1 MENKVLLLYPRTN
14 RHLGLW
20 NDLLSDDRVVLRCTD
35 RKKYGPFR
43 SFMAK
48 LYLKIY
54 RSLPM
59 LPLHRM
65 LFEYFDLFDISRQV
79 TNILVI
85 DGALN
90 NVELK
95 ELEWCKKNNLKL
107 KIDLFLINA
116 INASSPI
123 MNRVRPKIN
132 QFAWDHVYT
141 FDKNDAVK
149 YGFLFI
155 GYTYYSKHQLKSCE
169 LNSDVYFVGGLKG
182 GREKMIEE
190 IHDYLTQRNV
200 NCQFDLM
207 RFGRDR
213 GGNALKNASYS
224 GRWIPYEEVLQ
235 KMNGSKCILE
245 ICQEG
250 QSGPTLRYFE
260 SVCYNKKLITNNRY
274 VKDFPLYNPNYVQIF
289 NDVAD
294 IDVNWLKEEAKID
307 YGYRDEF
314 SPVHLIDFL
323 LEENCMPEFEIGY
336 TQGTYDMFHEGHLN
350 LLRNAKA
357 KCRHLIVGVNSDALV
372 QRYKNKT
379 PVINEKCRMEIIKEL
394 RCVDDVVLCD
404 SLDKVSMWKSLRFN
418 AIFIGDDWKGNDRW
432 RQTEIDLTPLGAKVV
447 YLKHTDGV
455 SSTLLRTKETDKVE
469 DGNR

>member
-35 RKKYGPFR
+35 RKKYGPIR

-54 RSLPM
+54 KRLPV

-65 LFEYFDLFDISRQV
+65 WFEHFDLFKISRKV

-90 NVELK
+90 NVELG
-95 ELEWCKKNNLKL
+95 ELEQCKNNNPKL

-116 INASSPI
+116 IEASSPI
-123 MNRVRPKIN
+123 MKNVRPKIN
-132 QFAWDHVYT
+132 RFAWNHVYT
-141 FDKNDAVK
+141 FDKNDADK
-149 YGFLFI
+149 YGFSFI
-155 GYTYYSKHQLKSCE
+155 GYTYYSKHL
-169 LNSDVYFVGGLKG
+169 LNPSVLNFDVYFVGGLKG
-182 GREKMIEE
+182 GREKMIENVY
-190 IHDYLTQRNV
+190 DYLTQRDV
-200 NCQFDLM
+200 NCRFDLM
-207 RFGRDR
+207 TFGRDKEKD
-213 GGNALKNASYS
+213 ALKDVSYS
-224 GRWIPYEEVLQ
+224 RRWIPYEEVLQ
-235 KMNGSKCILE
+235 KMNSSKCILE
-245 ICQEG
+245 ICQDG
-250 QSGPTLRYFE
+250 QSGPTLRFFE
-260 SVCYNKKLITNNRY
+260 AVCYNKKLITNNKF
-274 VKDFPLYNPNYVQIF
+274 VKDFPFYNPNYVQIF

-294 IDVNWLKEEAKID
+294 IDVNWVKEDVEID

-314 SPVHLIDFL
+314 SPVHLIDYL
-323 LEENCMPEFEIGY
+323 LEMNGASEFEIGY

-357 KCRHLIVGVNSDALV
+357 KCKRLIVGVNSDALV

-404 SLDKVSMWKSLRFN
+404 SLDKVSVWKTLRFN

-432 RQTEIDLTPLGAKVV
+432 RQTEIDLAPLGAKVV
-447 YLKHTDGV
+447 YLKHTDGI
-455 SSTLLRTKETDKVE
+455 SSTLLRTKENKKV
-469 DGNR
+469 DD

>member
-1 MENKVLLLYPRTN
+1 M
-14 RHLGLW
+14 GLW
-20 NDLLSDDRVVLRCTD
+20 NDLSSDDRVFLRCAD
-35 RKKYGPFR
+35 VKKCGPVG
-43 SFMAK
+43 SLIAK

-54 RSLPM
+54 RRLPV

-65 LFEYFDLFDISRQV
+65 WFEYFDLFEIASQV

-90 NVELK
+90 NVELD
-95 ELEWCKKNNLKL
+95 ELERCKKINPEL

-116 INASSPI
+116 MEASSPI
-123 MNRVRPKIN
+123 MKKVRPKIS
-132 QFAWDHVYT
+132 QFAWNHVYT
-141 FDKNDAVK
+141 FDEKDADK

-155 GYTYYSKHQLKSCE
+155 GYTYYSKHMLKPCT
-169 LNSDVYFVGGLKG
+169 LNYDVYFVGGLKG
-182 GREKMIEE
+182 GREKMIEDA
-190 IHDYLTQRNV
+190 HDYLVRQGV

-207 RFGRDR
+207 TFGQNKKE
-213 GGNALKNASYS
+213 NALEKVSYS
-224 GRWIPYEEVLQ
+224 GRWIPYEDVL
-235 KMNGSKCILE
+235 KKVNSSKCILE

-260 SVCYNKKLITNNRY
+260 SVCYNKKLITNNKS
-274 VKDFPLYNPNYVQIF
+274 VKGFPLYNPNYVQIF
-289 NDVAD
+289 DNVED
-294 IDVNWLKEEAKID
+294 IDVNWIKADLKID

-314 SPVHLIDFL
+314 SPVHLVDYL
-323 LEENCMPEFEIGY
+323 LEAKGMPEFEVGY

-357 KCRHLIVGVNSDALV
+357 KCKHLIVGVNSDALV

-379 PVINEKCRMEIIKEL
+379 PVINEKCRLEIIKEL

-432 RQTEIDLTPLGAKVV
+432 RQTEIDLAPLGAKVV
-447 YLKHTDGV
+447 YLKHTDGI
-455 SSTLLRTKETDKVE
+455 SSTLLRTKENGKVE
-469 DGNR
+469 E